1 MLNSLCVLPYRLLLH
16 VSSYS
21 AGQLVQKSIAN
32 HNPTAYL
39 FIFYRRKHPQYKETV
54 IRQCSNSC
62 NQPCFILL
70 LHRFICKIAVHKT
83 LETKKARL
91 LQTLYRLPSRLSS
104 TGSLRYIIGTLDL
117 RDENTF
123 AAVNAFIIHFD

>member
-21 AGQLVQKSIAN
+21 AGQPVQKS
-32 HNPTAYL
+32 
-39 FIFYRRKHPQYKETV
+39 IFYRRKHPQYKYTV
-54 IRQCSNSC
+54 IPQCSNSC
-62 NQPCFILL
+62 NQPCLL
-70 LHRFICKIAVHKT
+70 LFLYRFICKIAVHKT

-91 LQTLYRLPSRLSS
+91 LQTLYRLQSRLSS
-104 TGSLRYIIGTLDL
+104 TGSLRCIIGTLDL

-123 AAVNAFIIHFD
+123 AAVNTFIIQFD